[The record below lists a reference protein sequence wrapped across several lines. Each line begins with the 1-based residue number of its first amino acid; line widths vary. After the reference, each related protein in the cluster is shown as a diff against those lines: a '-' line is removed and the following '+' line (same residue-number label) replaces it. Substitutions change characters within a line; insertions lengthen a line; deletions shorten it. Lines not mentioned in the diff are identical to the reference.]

1 MSNKWKYYSTMF
13 FWCHTDILHG
23 WFTFLAF
30 FFCIKNRTMHRK
42 YFVLLL
48 EKKRIVCIRFFLIE
62 ILCFLNWSI
71 FWKNLKRLK
80 KLSLGHILVAARK
93 LQWVR
98 DIRGCDATQ
107 LCVSGGWD
115 DIYAMQSQLRD
126 RQSAVGIEHLTFEL
140 ETEES
145 KPLTSEIVRRFRRC
159 V

>member
-80 KLSLGHILVAARK
+80 KLSLGHILVAAKK

-98 DIRGCDATQ
+98 DVRACNPVLRMWGLTLRNAISVARSTVG
-107 LCVSGGWD
+107 S
-115 DIYAMQSQLRD
+115 RD
-126 RQSAVGIEHLTFEL
+126 RTSYLRVGNWRI
-140 ETEES
+140 
-145 KPLTSEIVRRFRRC
+145 
-159 V
+159 